1 MVNLE
6 AKKAL
11 CRKLNI
17 NYDDIAYNDLFS
29 EEDIQDFVNQGAMQ
43 AYDFDFWDFAEH
55 SKTATLDSTDI
66 TNGYVAY
73 PQSILP
79 SSIYYL
85 TIDGKEYDKK
95 NFASYKKYLEKQP
108 TATDKFWSEFKRM
121 IFFNS
126 NACSAGDVIDIYGRI
141 GFRALSGDN
150 DLLPFSPDTDNEEYS
165 GNQACI
171 LLAYAEALGS
181 DKKKNPSQAKVEYD
195 KAIEILARLSGQLKQ
210 GRASEQSKNRPM
222 FDVPDMF
229 RQHAG
234 QNNSGIGQ
242 FSI

>member
-17 NYDDIAYNDLFS
+17 NYADIANNDLFS

-43 AYDFDFWDFAEH
+43 AWDFDFWDFAEH
-55 SKTATLDSTDI
+55 SKTATLDSVDVA
-66 TNGYVAY
+66 NGYVKY
-73 PQSILP
+73 PTSILP

-85 TIDGKEYDKK
+85 SIDGKEYDKK
-95 NFASYKKYLEKQP
+95 NFTSFKKYFENQP

-121 IFFNS
+121 IFFNG
-126 NACSAGDVIDIYGRI
+126 NACSEGDVIDIYGRI
-141 GFRALSGDN
+141 GFETLVDDN
-150 DLLPFSPDTDNEEYS
+150 DLLPFSPDTDNDENG

-195 KAIEILARLSGQLKQ
+195 KAIEILARLSGVLKQ
-210 GRASEQSKNRPM
+210 GRASEQIKNRPM

-229 RQHAG
+229 TQRSG
-234 QNNSGIGQ
+234 QQSSGIGT